1 MGLADFFSDVVS
13 TLGFAEAQAEAPAQ
27 DVESSSD
34 AAEPADKSDDAAT
47 DDSSEQA
54 EDTPEESSE
63 ESEESEETEET
74 EEGDGEAEEEEE
86 EEEEEPEDI
95 KPKLEEDCAHSAQ
108 CAPYKHHF
116 DECVER
122 VTRQEEDE
130 DHKGP
135 KEDCVEEFFHLTHC
149 ATACAAPKLWREL
162 K

>member
-1 MGLADFFSDVVS
+1 MGLSDFFSEVVS
-13 TLGFAEAQAEAPAQ
+13 SLGFAEAQAEAPAQ
-27 DVESSSD
+27 EPETTQDESSDKTEASESTESES
-34 AAEPADKSDDAAT
+34 AEETPA
-47 DDSSEQA
+47 
-54 EDTPEESSE
+54 EESSE
-63 ESEESEETEET
+63 EAPEEEEPEA
-74 EEGDGEAEEEEE
+74 EAEEEEE
-86 EEEEEPEDI
+86 EEEEEEDEEPEDV
-95 KPKLEEDCAHSAQ
+95 KPKLEEECANSAQ

-130 DHKGP
+130 DYKGP